1 MWEEGG
7 GRGQAPGWSGQVQ
20 MPSGGRGAG
29 DGDEVGGQDAE
40 ADPALDTVAAMVG
53 AAVEAVDPPQDTD
66 APFDAGA
73 PAIAATE
80 PALAGPAGVGR
91 WSGVGQGDAPD
102 PGLGGIAADGGG
114 RAATI
119 AGEQVRR
126 APERAAMPPDAA
138 HDARG
143 IRRGPIQDLGV
154 GDDPA
159 VGLGQPEP

>member
-7 GRGQAPGWSGQVQ
+7 GRGQAPGWSGPVP

-66 APFDAGA
+66 APCDAGA
-73 PAIAATE
+73 PARAATE
-80 PALAGPAGVGR
+80 PAFALAGPAGVGR

-102 PGLGGIAADGGG
+102 PGLGG
-114 RAATI
+114 
-119 AGEQVRR
+119 
-126 APERAAMPPDAA
+126 
-138 HDARG
+138 
-143 IRRGPIQDLGV
+143 
-154 GDDPA
+154 
-159 VGLGQPEP
+159 